1 MIRING
7 ELVDPN
13 LVEETFSRIKS
24 EAEARLQVSCCERD
38 EEFMTEAEEEVID
51 SILIAQEADRRQPEI
66 PADQLKDRLEATIKL
81 YRKHGASWDML
92 EAQRPQLR
100 DECVANL
107 RMESL
112 LDAVLADV
120 PELTDEDVRKYY
132 SANVDDYRC
141 KPEVRCL
148 HLVKLLEPDDQPV
161 SPMDLLEKM
170 ISLREEVLG
179 DADFAEVAKRETDKH
194 DKEIDLGWIPLDR
207 PSNPFESIL
216 FSLREDEVSPV
227 LCYEH
232 AYHLIKVTGIKPSEA
247 PPFEELEKEIRER
260 AENERRRTALKQ
272 LAATLRKDATVERE
286 DFGEEG

>member
-38 EEFMTEAEEEVID
+38 EEFMSEAEEEVID

-132 SANVDDYRC
+132 QDHVDDYRC

-179 DADFAEVAKRETDKH
+179 DADFAEVAKRERPRFAELAPST
-194 DKEIDLGWIPLDR
+194 LGALMGWGLVMAGFRYGMQTWIMAGMGGALLLHYVYDSISPELPLWYR
-207 PSNPFESIL
+207 RMRLWPTL
-216 FSLREDEVSPV
+216 GAVASLA
-227 LCYEH
+227 L
-232 AYHLIKVTGIKPSEA
+232 AWFLLG
-247 PPFEELEKEIRER
+247 R
-260 AENERRRTALKQ
+260 A
-272 LAATLRKDATVERE
+272 
-286 DFGEEG
+286 